1 MKIESFEVVWFLNQ
15 MVDEYCKALL
25 YRSDI
30 AFTRQRLHDFITTQ
44 DIPKRL
50 VEFFYKDE
58 TMKCK
63 YCGST
68 ASMDNKFH
76 NVECCLKCYKKGWDK
91 EVSG

>member
-1 MKIESFEVVWFLNQ
+1 MNIEPFEIACFLNQ
-15 MVDEYCKALL
+15 MVDEYCKAIS
-25 YRSDI
+25 YRSDT

-58 TMKCK
+58 TMTCK

-68 ASMDNKFH
+68 ASMDNKFWD
-76 NVECCLKCYKKGWDK
+76 VETCVKCHKKGEDK
-91 EVSG
+91 YE